1 VVRESSD
8 HEAIPITALADAL
21 RDEGEVLVTP
31 IGDVPRLAAHLAQAT
46 HSPDLMLSDGARA
59 TLVRA
64 DLGGDAAASRVVE
77 AYMPFRTI
85 FDVVWSGRRHVIMGA
100 AQIDRHGNQNIAAIG
115 DWRAPRAQ
123 LLGLRG
129 APGNVINHAVSYWIP
144 EHTRRVF
151 VPEVDVVSGPGHDRI
166 AALGAGGRFHRLHVV
181 VTNLATLDFA
191 TPDRTMRLRSLHPG
205 VELAEVLDH
214 TGFELTVPND
224 VPLTRQPT
232 DVELQALA
240 DLATR
245 W

>member
-1 VVRESSD
+1 MAR
-8 HEAIPITALADAL
+8 EAIYITALADGL

-31 IGDVPRLAAHLAQAT
+31 IGEIPSRAAHLAQAT
-46 HSPDLMLSDGARA
+46 HSPDLMLSDGSRA
-59 TLVRA
+59 ALIRV
-64 DLGGDAAASRVVE
+64 DPQGGRVVE

-151 VPEVDVVSGPGHDRI
+151 VPKVDVVSGPGYDRV
-166 AALGAGGRFHRLHVV
+166 ASLGVTGRFHRLHIV

-205 VELAEVLDH
+205 IELAEVLDH
-214 TGFELTVPND
+214 TGFALTVPEQ
-224 VPLTRQPT
+224 VPVTRNPT
-232 DVELQALA
+232 DAELHTLS
-240 DLATR
+240 TST
-245 W
+245 

>member
-1 VVRESSD
+1 MAREF
-8 HEAIPITALADAL
+8 IYITALADGL

-31 IGDVPRLAAHLAQAT
+31 IGEIPSRAAHLAQVT
-46 HSPDLMLSDGARA
+46 HSPDLMLSDGSQA
-59 TLVRA
+59 TLIRV
-64 DLGGDAAASRVVE
+64 DSKGGRVVE

-115 DWRAPRAQ
+115 DWRAPRVQ

-151 VPEVDVVSGPGHDRI
+151 VPKVDVVSGPGNDRV
-166 AALGAGGRFHRLHVV
+166 APLGMGGRFHRLHVV

-205 VELAEVLDH
+205 VELAQVLDN
-214 TGFELTVPND
+214 TGFALTVPEH
-224 VPLTRQPT
+224 VPITRDPT
-232 DVELQALA
+232 DAELRTLTGER
-240 DLATR
+240 DR
-245 W
+245 SE